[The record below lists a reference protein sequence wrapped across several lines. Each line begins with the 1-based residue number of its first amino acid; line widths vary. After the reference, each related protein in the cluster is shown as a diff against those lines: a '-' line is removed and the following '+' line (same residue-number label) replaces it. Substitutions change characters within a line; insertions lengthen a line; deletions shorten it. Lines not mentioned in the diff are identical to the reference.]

1 MMYRPVKR
9 YRKIDYQ
16 PITQCPTCGNEA
28 VGNYKHVEG
37 FFKCTNPDC
46 HRVFK
51 ASDINPCKGLYDRW
65 IIYTPDPGTR
75 EFKQAIFFAHKLSG
89 TDHVGLKGNL
99 KITTLMTARYTRCR
113 LATDQEI
120 VMARMSGDIE

>member
-1 MMYRPVKR
+1 
-9 YRKIDYQ
+9 
-16 PITQCPTCGNEA
+16 
-28 VGNYKHVEG
+28 YKHVEG